1 MPFVVGRSILQRVTP
16 LAGCTVLCPTAR
28 PAWMRASLSSQGHVR
43 TVPGRALEAGA
54 ERNCGH
60 ARLRAGASMP
70 CNLDGGTEWFLRAE
84 FQGST
89 AGQGDLRVGG
99 VGRAVRVRGDGSCRS
114 DSSEQLRRSQPWP
127 QRGERPQRTTAG
139 RPARPA
145 DRNLRRDIG
154 YWIGSVISWNTFS
167 QPLGPGWPLGWI
179 VAPPEV
185 IAKPVQ
191 REQGADLH
199 TSTFGQMVARE
210 VARDNFLDEHVN
222 RRSTSK

>member
-1 MPFVVGRSILQRVTP
+1 
-16 LAGCTVLCPTAR
+16 
-28 PAWMRASLSSQGHVR
+28 
-43 TVPGRALEAGA
+43 
-54 ERNCGH
+54 
-60 ARLRAGASMP
+60 MP
-70 CNLDGGTEWFLRAE
+70 CNPDGGTEWFLRAE

-139 RPARPA
+139 RPARSA